1 MYMFSFGHLGLTE
14 ASPNRGFGAVVQIS
28 LETGADKNTQGER
41 DGNALQEACASGK
54 EVVANMLFERGTD
67 VGIHNGMF
75 SALHRAPSSGHS
87 GTMRTLLVSDGI
99 GESPMVSNAVDEYGQ
114 TAPLLAWVKGHTDAG
129 QQIVALSVYLNVMNS
144 HGETALSLAAKGC
157 KEGPK

>member
-1 MYMFSFGHLGLTE
+1 MFSFGHLGLTE

-28 LETGADKNTQGER
+28 LETGADKSTQGER

-67 VGIHNGMF
+67 VGIHNGMV
-75 SALHRAPSSGHS
+75 SAIHRVSSSEHS
-87 GTMRTLLVSDGI
+87 GIMRTLLVSDGI

-114 TAPLLAWVKGHTDAG
+114 TAQLLA
-129 QQIVALSVYLNVMNS
+129 
-144 HGETALSLAAKGC
+144 
-157 KEGPK
+157 